1 MQKSKRH
8 NILILNVDRTMQ
20 SIDSIE
26 TYFYRSS
33 NTFAS
38 RKEEVKCNKIKKQCQ
53 K

>member
-1 MQKSKRH
+1 
-8 NILILNVDRTMQ
+8 MQ

-33 NTFAS
+33 KTLAS
-38 RKEEVKCNKIKKQCQ
+38 RKEEVKCNKIKNNSK